1 MTHDQ
6 DISTV
11 LGERTV
17 FNGIHSEPMF
27 VEEKVPFP
35 ELAAGEILVKV
46 IQYLFRW
53 KNVIFM
59 YYLKVRLASICM
71 SDVHT
76 ITGQRIEP
84 IPRYFITFN
93 RSI

>member
-6 DISTV
+6 DISSV

-27 VEEKVPFP
+27 VTEKVPLP

-46 IQYLFRW
+46 IQYL
-53 KNVIFM
+53 V
-59 YYLKVRLASICM
+59 LLH
-71 SDVHT
+71 DVHT
-76 ITGQRIEP
+76 TSPSPTLCAMHYVHRVCVSC
-84 IPRYFITFN
+84 
-93 RSI
+93 RSAQYLSR

>member
-6 DISTV
+6 DMSSV

-27 VEEKVPFP
+27 VTEKVPLP

-46 IQYLFRW
+46 IQYLSR
-53 KNVIFM
+53 
-59 YYLKVRLASICM
+59 
-71 SDVHT
+71 
-76 ITGQRIEP
+76 
-84 IPRYFITFN
+84 
-93 RSI
+93 